1 MAQILWGNGKLP
13 PLLCELEPDVSFAAF
28 NLPSPLPDNL
38 SGAGFTAPTEV
49 QAAAIPALMEGR
61 DLMVKAATGTGKTA
75 AFLLPMLAK
84 LLTETAPERNL
95 PSPRALVL
103 VPTRELCQQVYD
115 AAAQLGKG
123 CGAKVAQA
131 YGGVPLESQLK
142 AIKGGV
148 DLLIATPGRL
158 IDHLKKR
165 TLRIDTVSFLVFDEA
180 DRMLDMGFEDE
191 IRAITRKLG
200 KARQTALFSA
210 TFGDGVWRVAKSL
223 MTSPALVEIAAA
235 KDDKPLIE
243 ERIYAIDAARKP
255 EFLSHLLGKNDWKQV
270 LIFSRTREGAD
281 KLTAQLI
288 GAGHG
293 AVAMHA
299 DLSQKQREQNLAD
312 FKAGSARVLVA
323 TDVAARGLDIEALPC
338 VINLELPFKR
348 EDYVHRIGRTGRAG
362 ASGLAL
368 TLLDPSDEALHI
380 ELETFLDRRLA
391 PQWYQGFE
399 PDLTL
404 HIERPRSL
412 SKAAQKQ
419 KARKRA
425 LGKG

>member
-1 MAQILWGNGKLP
+1 MSFSAFSFPTPILSN
-13 PLLCELEPDVSFAAF
+13 LER
-28 NLPSPLPDNL
+28 L
-38 SGAGFTAPTEV
+38 GFIEPTEV
-49 QAAAIPALMEGR
+49 QRQVIPVILSSA
-61 DLMVKAATGTGKTA
+61 DVVVKSATGSGKTA
-75 AFLLPMLAK
+75 SFILPMLKILA
-84 LLTETAPERNL
+84 EPSAERNM
-95 PSPRALVL
+95 PAPRALVL

-115 AAAQLGKG
+115 AACQLGKG
-123 CGAKVAQA
+123 AGVKVALA
-131 YGGVPLESQLK
+131 YGGVPLETQLK

-165 TLRIDTVSFLVFDEA
+165 SLRIDTVSLLVFDEA

-191 IRAITRKLG
+191 IRAITKKLG
-200 KARQTALFSA
+200 KSHQTALFSA
-210 TFGDGVWRVAKSL
+210 TLGEGVWRVAKSL
-223 MTSPALVEIAAA
+223 MSSPTLIDIAT
-235 KDDKPLIE
+235 KEQDKPRIE
-243 ERIYAIDAARKP
+243 ERIYAVDAVRKP
-255 EFLSHLLGKNDWKQV
+255 EFLCHLLTKNDWQQV
-270 LIFSRTREGAD
+270 LIFSRTKEGAD
-281 KLTAQLI
+281 KLVAKLVD
-288 GAGHG
+288 AGHS

-338 VINLELPFKR
+338 VINVELPFKR

-368 TLLDPSDEALHI
+368 SLLDPSDEALHM

-391 PQWYQGFE
+391 PQWYPGFE
-399 PDLTL
+399 PDLS
-404 HIERPRSL
+404 ISVERPRSL

-419 KARKRA
+419 KARRRA
-425 LGKG
+425 LGKRG

>member
-1 MAQILWGNGKLP
+1 M
-13 PLLCELEPDVSFAAF
+13 SFAAF

-38 SGAGFTAPTEV
+38 SGAGFSAPTEV
-49 QAAAIPALMEGR
+49 QAAAIPALMDGR

-84 LLTETAPERNL
+84 LLSETAPERNQ

-123 CGAKVAQA
+123 SGAKVAQA

-191 IRAITRKLG
+191 IRAITKKLG
-200 KARQTALFSA
+200 KVRQTALFSA

-223 MTSPALVEIAAA
+223 MTSPALVEIAA

-243 ERIYAIDAARKP
+243 ERIYAIDAARKLA
-255 EFLSHLLGKNDWKQV
+255 FLSHLLSKNDWKQV
-270 LIFSRTREGAD
+270 LVFSRTKEGAD
-281 KLTAQLI
+281 KLTAGLI
-288 GAGHG
+288 LAGHG

-312 FKAGSARVLVA
+312 FKAGLARVLVA

-399 PDLTL
+399 PDLT
-404 HIERPRSL
+404 ITVDRPRSL

>member
-1 MAQILWGNGKLP
+1 M
-13 PLLCELEPDVSFAAF
+13 SFSAF
-28 NLPSPLPDNL
+28 NLPPQILENL
-38 SGAGFTAPTEV
+38 EKQGFTEPTEV
-49 QAAAIPALMEGR
+49 QQAAIGPLLAGG

-75 AFLLPMLAK
+75 AFLLPLLAK
-84 LLTETAPERNL
+84 LASEPAKPRNL

-115 AAAQLGKG
+115 VAAVLGKG
-123 CGAKVAQA
+123 LGVNIALV
-131 YGGVPLESQLK
+131 YGGVPLETQLK

-158 IDHLKKR
+158 LDHLKKR
-165 TLRIDTVSFLVFDEA
+165 TLRIDTVSSLVFDEA

-191 IRAITRKLG
+191 IRAVTKKLS
-200 KARQTALFSA
+200 KERQTALFSA
-210 TFGDGVWRVAKSL
+210 TLADNIWQLSKSL
-223 MTSPALVEIAAA
+223 MNAPLLVDISAAA
-235 KDDKPLIE
+235 QDTPQID
-243 ERIYAIDAARKP
+243 ERMYAIDAAKKVA
-255 EFLSHLLGKNDWKQV
+255 FIQHLLSKNDWSQV
-270 LIFSRTREGAD
+270 LIFSRTKEGAG
-281 KLTAQLI
+281 KLAAALAE
-288 GAGHG
+288 AGHR

-299 DLSQKQREQNLAD
+299 DLSQKQREQHLAD

-323 TDVAARGLDIEALPC
+323 TDVAARGIDIEALPC

-362 ASGLAL
+362 ASGLAIS
-368 TLLDPSDEALHI
+368 LLDPSDEALHM

-391 PQWYQGFE
+391 PQWYPGFE
-399 PDLTL
+399 PDLS
-404 HIERPRSL
+404 IKVERPRSL

-425 LGKG
+425 LAKR

>member
-1 MAQILWGNGKLP
+1 M
-13 PLLCELEPDVSFAAF
+13 SFAAF

-38 SGAGFTAPTEV
+38 SGAGFSAPTEV
-49 QAAAIPALMEGR
+49 QAAAIPALMDGR

-84 LLTETAPERNL
+84 LLSETAPERNQ

-123 CGAKVAQA
+123 SGVKVAQA

-165 TLRIDTVSFLVFDEA
+165 TLRIDTVSFLIFDEA

-191 IRAITRKLG
+191 IRTITKKLG
-200 KARQTALFSA
+200 KTRQTALFSA

-223 MTSPALVEIAAA
+223 MTSPALVEIAA

-243 ERIYAIDAARKP
+243 ERIYAIDAARKLA
-255 EFLSHLLGKNDWKQV
+255 FLSHLLGKNDWKQV
-270 LIFSRTREGAD
+270 LVFSRTKEGAD
-281 KLTAQLI
+281 KLVAKLVD
-288 GAGHG
+288 AGHG

-399 PDLTL
+399 PDLT
-404 HIERPRSL
+404 ITVDRPRSL